1 MYLLF
6 TNKKNLMM
14 ENDFRDDIKKAVKF
28 VETAV
33 ILSFSIGII
42 LGGVIGALTSFVLM
56 R

>member
-1 MYLLF
+1 
-6 TNKKNLMM
+6 M
-14 ENDFRDDIKKAVKF
+14 ENEFREDIKKAVKF